1 MSSTFLEKSPA
12 PAVARKTIFECL
24 EDPRATAVLP
34 SLQSIIAE
42 LETLTGQGTSYLEEI
57 TRLVR
62 MDQSVSLHVLRIAN
76 SVYYGPPTPITDVQ
90 TAILYIGLS
99 TLRGAVASTR
109 CMEKTINLP
118 QDILDWKEF
127 WVHAA
132 SVGHITMDL
141 AARLPENDVAPE
153 SFYLMG
159 LFHDIGKVV
168 LACLMPDE
176 FIDIYAR
183 AATEDKPVA
192 ALELEVL
199 GVEHG
204 HLGAWYMEKQGIS
217 LLLRDA
223 VRFHHSDTLDDRTH
237 FVHAGIVRLADRLAH
252 DAHLGNSGNQAQ
264 MGDPFASVEW
274 AWYRDYCGLA
284 KGNADKLQ
292 HAIAKQ
298 VSKTAGLVREVI
310 T

>member
-1 MSSTFLEKSPA
+1 MSSTLLEKSPA
-12 PAVARKTIFECL
+12 PAPARKTIFECL

-34 SLQSIIAE
+34 SLQSIISE
-42 LETLTGQGTSYLEEI
+42 LETLTDQGTSYLEEI

-90 TAILYIGLS
+90 TAILYIGLN

-132 SVGHITMDL
+132 GVGHITMDL
-141 AARLPENDVAPE
+141 ATRLPESDVAPE

-204 HLGAWYMEKQGIS
+204 HLGSWYMEKQGIS

-223 VRFHHSDTLDDRTH
+223 VRFHHSDILDDRPH
-237 FVHAGIVRLADRLAH
+237 FVHAALVRLADRLAH

-284 KGNADKLQ
+284 KGHADKLQ
-292 HAIAKQ
+292 NAISKQ
-298 VSKTAGLVREVI
+298 VVRTAGLVREVI